1 MSDHTPHEHDDA
13 LDWVISGFADVDADE
28 LDLEDRSPSGGP
40 DTSDAPLAR
49 RRR

>member
-1 MSDHTPHEHDDA
+1 MSDRTPHDQDDA
-13 LDWVISGFADVDADE
+13 LDWVISGLVDVDADE
-28 LDLEDRSPSGGP
+28 LDVDDRSSSAGP

>member
-13 LDWVISGFADVDADE
+13 LDWVISGFADVDE
-28 LDLEDRSPSGGP
+28 LDLEDRSTSGGP
-40 DTSDAPLAR
+40 DTSAAPLAR

>member
-1 MSDHTPHEHDDA
+1 MSDHTPHEPDDA

-28 LDLEDRSPSGGP
+28 LDLEDRSSSGGLGA
-40 DTSDAPLAR
+40 SDAPLAR